1 MIHGR
6 TWAFSISSESK
17 IIGGSTM
24 LQTQINKLESA
35 VDVAA
40 AAIRGGNFNPT
51 LKDYEFFLDQVVDCL
66 DGIIGIIGRDGEVTD
81 GNEG

>member
-1 MIHGR
+1 
-6 TWAFSISSESK
+6 
-17 IIGGSTM
+17 M
-24 LQTQINKLESA
+24 LQTQITKLESV

-66 DGIIGIIGRDGEVTD
+66 DGMIQVVGR
-81 GNEG
+81 NEKAEDNDA

>member
-1 MIHGR
+1 
-6 TWAFSISSESK
+6 
-17 IIGGSTM
+17 M
-24 LQTQINKLESA
+24 LQTQITKLESV

-66 DGIIGIIGRDGEVTD
+66 DGMIQVVGRNGEVED
-81 GNEG
+81 NDA